1 MIIMILLSPTKQ
13 MDFSGTFPDI
23 YRIETPPFQKEAIML
38 NNLLMGYNPEE
49 LSSLMGISK
58 ILADQSHMSI
68 QRFTS
73 AETRPK
79 PAIFTYSGT
88 VFKALNPESLSR
100 SQLRFAQD
108 QLRILSGMYGIL
120 CPSTGIAPYRL
131 EMKTPLKLPGN
142 KSLTSFW
149 KPRVTEYLKN
159 EAVILNLASHE
170 YSRVIDK
177 QALKGKLIT
186 FHFKEQ
192 NKDKIRTVGMYA
204 KNARGLML
212 RWILMEKIVDL
223 RVLQEYEIGG
233 YRYNHSLSTD
243 SDWVFIR

>member
-13 MDFSGTFPDI
+13 MDFSSTFPDV

-38 NNLLMGYNPEE
+38 NNLLMGYNQEG

-58 ILADQSHMSI
+58 ILADQSHISI

-73 AETRPK
+73 TEIRPK
-79 PAIFTYSGT
+79 PAVFTYSGT
-88 VFKALNPESLSR
+88 VFKALNPELLSR
-100 SQLRFAQD
+100 SQLQFAQD
-108 QLRILSGMYGIL
+108 HLRILSGLYGIL
-120 CPSTGIAPYRL
+120 SPSTGIVPYRL
-131 EMKTPLKLPGN
+131 EMKTPLNLPGN

-159 EAVILNLASHE
+159 ETVILNLASNE

-177 QALKGKLIT
+177 QKLKGKLIT
-186 FHFKEQ
+186 FYFKEQ
-192 NKDKIRTVGMYA
+192 NGDKIRTVGMYA

-212 RWILMEKIVDL
+212 RRILMEKIVDL
-223 RVLQEYEIGG
+223 RILQQGETGG
-233 YRYNHSLSTD
+233 YRYHESLSTD
-243 SDWVFIR
+243 SNWVFIR